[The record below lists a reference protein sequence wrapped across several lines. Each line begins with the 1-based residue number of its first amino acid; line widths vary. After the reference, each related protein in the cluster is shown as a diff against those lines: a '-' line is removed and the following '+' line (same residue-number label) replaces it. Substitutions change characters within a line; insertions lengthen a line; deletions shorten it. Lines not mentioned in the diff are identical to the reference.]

1 MPFPPFMKSVSAPK
15 DAEHWCRAIGR
26 RLLLIGFAL
35 CIGGL
40 PVAAIGGFGLYL
52 LTKVPCEP
60 SEADTQRVAYYLVG
74 GILVLAI
81 GASTIGTG
89 WRFRKAG
96 QAHASDRERLVAA
109 LRALSGTLGWPILF
123 CVVPFCLV
131 LSSIVVMAVIRLLQ

>member
-1 MPFPPFMKSVSAPK
+1 MATFKG
-15 DAEHWCRAIGR
+15 GR
-26 RLLLIGFAL
+26 S
-35 CIGGL
+35 
-40 PVAAIGGFGLYL
+40 AAIGGFGLYL